1 MQKNIDDIKSVEEN
15 IEKEIKKT
23 LSYSKILK
31 QNVEENV
38 YSETKVKGSEL
49 KEVLS
54 DILSKRIKED
64 RQIKEKNY
72 LVERSIII
80 QGITEVNIKNT
91 MKDLHKKW
99 KRLKN

>member
-1 MQKNIDDIKSVEEN
+1 MQKNIDDIKCVEEN

-31 QNVEENV
+31 QNVEENL

-49 KEVLS
+49 KELLS